1 MKPVTV
7 FLYYRN
13 AHFNNVNIGNCISSW
28 KWRKKDLPATIIGVD
43 EFSSHNSNMLVMAI
57 STTTTGFLQVD
68 SGLICLYNPVISRM
82 VKMIELPFT
91 PTFIS
96 TMTTDGGP
104 TATPVN
110 FGNAIRLFFGTVAIG
125 ANDGSVYIL
134 DMAIDDQSITCDE
147 DFPRTTEIIEA
158 GSAVDYAR
166 IRSTARKYHTHLCLR
181 LGGIYVIFLLNP
193 IFFHSTM

>member
-1 MKPVTV
+1 MV
-7 FLYYRN
+7 FPYFYVLLQYSF
-13 AHFNNVNIGNCISSW
+13 HNVIIGNCISSW
-28 KWRKKDLPATIIGVD
+28 KWRKKDQPATIVGVD

-57 STTTTGFLQVD
+57 STATTGFLHVD
-68 SGLICLYNPVISRM
+68 SGLICLYNPVVSRV

-110 FGNAIRLFFGTVAIG
+110 FGNAIRLFFGAVAIG

-134 DMAIDDQSITCDE
+134 DMAIDDQSIACDE
-147 DFPRTTEIIEA
+147 DIPRCTQVIEA
-158 GSAVDYAR
+158 GSAVDYAVL
-166 IRSTARKYHTHLCLR
+166 RSTARKYRTHLCLR
-181 LGGIYVIFLLNP
+181 LGGIYIMPF
-193 IFFHSTM
+193 